1 MMKRNDKK
9 LGRCHFGLFVN
20 QVDDIA
26 CQEQRK
32 ISGISF
38 NNAVGLILINM
49 ILFVNNVRK
58 KNKKEEEKIMLFS
71 DKFSKNFLT

>member
-1 MMKRNDKK
+1 
-9 LGRCHFGLFVN
+9 
-20 QVDDIA
+20 VDDIA

-32 ISGISF
+32 IPGISF

>member
-38 NNAVGLILINM
+38 NNAVGLILISKYD
-49 ILFVNNVRK
+49 FVCK
-58 KNKKEEEKIMLFS
+58 
-71 DKFSKNFLT
+71 

>member
-1 MMKRNDKK
+1 MKRSDKK
-9 LGRCHFGLFVN
+9 LGRCHFGLFVK

-32 ISGISF
+32 ISGLSF
-38 NNAVGLILINM
+38 NNAVRLILIIV
-49 ILFVNNVRK
+49 ILFANNVRK
-58 KNKKEEEKIMLFS
+58 KNKKEEKKNLFS

>member
-1 MMKRNDKK
+1 
-9 LGRCHFGLFVN
+9 
-20 QVDDIA
+20 VDDIA